1 MSPLLLK
8 LGFKSV
14 GNYNNYYPLED
25 EKYILGNNEDENPV
39 ALGWKVD
46 WVVVTGFL
54 HVDEEIAAAGSACV
68 LESEV
73 LERNEPD
80 ES

>member
-46 WVVVTGFL
+46 
-54 HVDEEIAAAGSACV
+54 
-68 LESEV
+68 
-73 LERNEPD
+73 
-80 ES
+80 